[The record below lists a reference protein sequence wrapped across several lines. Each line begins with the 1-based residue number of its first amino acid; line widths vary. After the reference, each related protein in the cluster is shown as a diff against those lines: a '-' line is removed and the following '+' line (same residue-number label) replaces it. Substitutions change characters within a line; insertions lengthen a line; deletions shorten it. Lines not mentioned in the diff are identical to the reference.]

1 MKAFTTASIKE
12 APFCGGAHPSAQRT
26 LAHTACHLAQIMSAA
41 TLFLVAI
48 TLHTVLSA
56 PQQDGS
62 KQATVVE
69 QFNNFNG
76 IDPWRWSYTLSD
88 GSRREEEGEVVNGE
102 LRLSGTYA
110 WKDPEGSVH
119 EVNYIADKQGYRMA
133 PEFRLG
139 TNAGL
144 SLIGR

>member
-1 MKAFTTASIKE
+1 
-12 APFCGGAHPSAQRT
+12 
-26 LAHTACHLAQIMSAA
+26 MSAA

-88 GSRREEEGEVVNGE
+88 GSSRVEEGEVVNGE
-102 LRLSGTYA
+102 LTLSGTYT

-119 EVNYIADKQGYRMA
+119 EMTYIADKQGYRMT
-133 PEFRLG
+133 PQNRLG